1 MFGNPGKIE
10 LFVKVTHLKFD
21 LIIYPMAS
29 FDQLLGFHA
38 HRLDGGEH
46 DTFSEYLGANE

>member
-29 FDQLLGFHA
+29 FDPYFQSQL
-38 HRLDGGEH
+38 
-46 DTFSEYLGANE
+46 TKS